1 MSLQHS
7 LVQFLT
13 NSQFQQ
19 NQFLLEIPR
28 YRSKLLM
35 RNFSASPTRA
45 IQTSKVKPRIWQVNP
60 PTPRVLE
67 LKVRLQQP
75 MLHSLGMCV
84 NAGGKFANHAWAW
97 VSFFRYRML
106 DIVQATSPTDSV
118 NFYSIV
124 TMSFLVHSKH
134 FSKEWNVL

>member
-1 MSLQHS
+1 
-7 LVQFLT
+7 
-13 NSQFQQ
+13 
-19 NQFLLEIPR
+19 
-28 YRSKLLM
+28 M

-60 PTPRVLE
+60 RTPRVLE